1 MCGALQ
7 MSTLAIESFGGPL
20 LRIGSPPAGDAG
32 RRLFDKTAQAT
43 CELKMGI
50 SARSSWI
57 FNDLHALAE
66 ENGIEFLKSDL
77 FVIAQRFLLSVPEI
91 LKSPELSLDSDGEIR
106 FDWHNSE
113 FRMLSVAL
121 RRDGRLT
128 YAARTSI
135 CDTDYG
141 TKFFTDEIPQI
152 IVLLV
157 RQVCKS

>member
-1 MCGALQ
+1 
-7 MSTLAIESFGGPL
+7 MSTLAINSFSGPL
-20 LRIGSPPAGDAG
+20 LRIGSPPAGVAG
-32 RRLFDKTAQAT
+32 RRIFDKTARAT

-66 ENGIEFLKSDL
+66 ENGIEFRQSDL
-77 FVIAQRFLLSVPEI
+77 FVLAQRFLLSIPET
-91 LKSPELSLDSDGEIR
+91 LKAPELSLDSDGEIR

-113 FRMLSVAL
+113 LRILSVAL
-121 RRDGRLT
+121 RRDGQLT

-141 TKFFTDEIPQI
+141 TKFFIDEIPQNI
-152 IVLLV
+152 LSFV
-157 RQVCKS
+157 RQVTKS